1 MANDEI
7 LEGTELEENIIVLTD
22 DEGNEVEF
30 EFVDLIEMDEN
41 EYVVLIPVE
50 QNEEEAGEVVIL
62 KVEANGEDEEGETYV
77 SVDNEEEANKVFE
90 MFKEK
95 FKDEFEFVD

>member
-7 LEGTELEENIIVLTD
+7 LEGAELEENIIVLTD

-30 EFVDLIEMDEN
+30 EFVDLIEMDEK
-41 EYVVLIPVE
+41 EYVILIPVE
-50 QNEEEAGEVVIL
+50 ENEDEEAGEVVIL
-62 KVEANGEDEEGETYV
+62 KVDEQGEEESYI
-77 SVDNEEEANKVFE
+77 SVDDEEEANKVFE
-90 MFKEK
+90 IFKDK

>member
-30 EFVDLIEMDEN
+30 EFVDLIEMDEK
-41 EYVVLIPVE
+41 EYVILIPVD
-50 QNEEEAGEVVIL
+50 QDEEEAGEVVIL
-62 KVEANGEDEEGETYV
+62 KVEANEEDEEGETYV